1 LGFGGEPVMSI
12 SSFRDLRVWQ
22 QGMELVE
29 QVYLISKM
37 FPREEAYGLTSQ
49 VRRAAVSVPSNI
61 AEGHT
66 REYTKEY
73 LRHISI
79 AQASLAEVQTELE
92 IASRLKYVSEERVS
106 PLLKQ
111 SSSLARQLYALRN
124 SLLKL

>member
-1 LGFGGEPVMSI
+1 MSI